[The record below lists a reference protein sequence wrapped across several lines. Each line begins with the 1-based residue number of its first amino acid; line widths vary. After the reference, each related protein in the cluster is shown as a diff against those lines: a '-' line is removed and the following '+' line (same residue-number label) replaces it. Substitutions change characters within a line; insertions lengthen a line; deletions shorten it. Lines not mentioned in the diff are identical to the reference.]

1 MIYVSFTTVAR
12 TKVELDEIKGAFF
25 IHSLKIKVRVNFLFL
40 RKQFSQSRLA
50 LYTVLSLDNKLNFV
64 DNVRR

>member
-1 MIYVSFTTVAR
+1 MMYVSFTTVAQ
-12 TKVELDEIKGAFF
+12 TKVELDEIKGTFF

-50 LYTVLSLDNKLNFV
+50 LYTILSLDNKLNLV